1 MSAFIDTSA
10 LYAILD
16 CDDAN
21 HRQAAAV
28 WGELLAA
35 GDTLVTSSY
44 VVVESTALV
53 QHRPGMDAV
62 AALLRD
68 LMPVVVIEWVTE
80 ADHREAMAALLA
92 AGRRSVSLVDCVS
105 FVIMRRMGFETAFAF
120 GAHFPGEG
128 FRTLGAGRS
137 RRR

>member
-16 CDDAN
+16 RDDAN

-35 GDTLVTSSY
+35 GDTLLTSNY
-44 VVVESTALV
+44 VVVETTALV
-53 QHRPGMDAV
+53 QHRLGMDAV

-68 LMPVVVIEWVTE
+68 LLPVVVIEWVTE
-80 ADHREAMAALLA
+80 ADHREAVASLLA

-105 FVIMRRMGFETAFAF
+105 FVIMRRMGFERAFAF
-120 GAHFPGEG
+120 DANFPGEG
-128 FRTLGAGRS
+128 FRTLGGGRS
-137 RRR
+137 RRP